1 MRRVEAMS
9 TENKRI
15 EKFITDSPDIPED
28 RMQDKIARRAEKRMP
43 QMEYREE
50 KLSHLDDC

>member
-1 MRRVEAMS
+1 VRRLETMS

-15 EKFITDSPDIPED
+15 EKSITDSPVIPED
-28 RMQDKIARRAEKRMP
+28 RMQEKIARRAEKRMP